1 MLRAVIIA
9 KLVKLG
15 ISFILE
21 LPVMLVA
28 KLVILGTLSSV
39 FLVLVLHTSF
49 LTTSFL
55 LYHLVYLNQQE
66 QVQMYQHLIYLLYFS
81 NCLNYIVH
89 FLVYQYLI
97 YLHQISSLLNQLF
110 NTF

>member
-39 FLVLVLHTSF
+39 FLILVLYTPF
-49 LTTSFL
+49 LATSFL
-55 LYHLVYLNQQE
+55 LYHLVNLNRQGK
-66 QVQMYQHLIYLLYFS
+66 VQMYQHLIYVLFFS

-89 FLVYQYLI
+89 FM
-97 YLHQISSLLNQLF
+97 
-110 NTF
+110 